1 MYYEILRKCDGNDW
15 KDIAYTYG
23 AVDVLD
29 GVVNRVFS
37 GQSGGFLQ
45 YQICLLFK
53 VALRLVACH
62 KDTNS

>member
-29 GVVNRVFS
+29 GVENRVFS

-45 YQICLLFK
+45 YQI
-53 VALRLVACH
+53 
-62 KDTNS
+62 